1 MSKAIRIF
9 IVDDHPM
16 VIDGLMG
23 YLEDKSLYEIVGTAS
38 NGITALEKL
47 EETTADVVLTD
58 IQMPHMDGI
67 DMAKE
72 LLRRKPDQKIVAL
85 TMFNEPQFIKRMLQI
100 GVMGYVLK
108 NAGKKAIHE
117 AIEMVVS
124 GGQYYSAEVTHV
136 IMNKLRGV
144 GQKAAV
150 SSSPALTEREM
161 EILHLILKQQS
172 NQEIAEELFISART
186 VEAHKR
192 NLLEKTGSKNVAGLV
207 LYAIDHQLFEDF

>member
-1 MSKAIRIF
+1 MSRAVRIF
-9 IVDDHPM
+9 MVDDHPM
-16 VIDGLMG
+16 VLDGLLG
-23 YLEDKSLYEIVGTAS
+23 YLEDESLYDIVGTAS
-38 NGITALEKL
+38 GGITALEKL
-47 EETTADVVLTD
+47 ENLEVDIVLTD
-58 IQMPHMDGI
+58 IQMPYMDGI
-67 DMAKE
+67 ELARE
-72 LLRRKPDQKIVAL
+72 LLRRKPTQKIIAL
-85 TMFNEPQFIKRMLQI
+85 TMFNEPQLIKRMLQL

-108 NAGKKAIHE
+108 NSGKKEIQQAID
-117 AIEMVVS
+117 MVMQ

-150 SSSPALTEREM
+150 SNSPALTEREM
-161 EILHLILKQQS
+161 EILHLILKQQT
-172 NQEIAEELFISART
+172 NQEIAEELFISTRT

>member
-1 MSKAIRIF
+1 MSTAVRIF
-9 IVDDHPM
+9 LVDDHPM
-16 VIDGLMG
+16 VIDGLLG
-23 YLEDKSLYEIVGTAS
+23 YLEDESLYNIVGTAS

-47 EETTADVVLTD
+47 EETEVDIVLTD
-58 IQMPHMDGI
+58 IQMPYMDGI
-67 DMAKE
+67 ELAKE
-72 LLRRKPDQKIVAL
+72 LLRRNPAQKVIAL
-85 TMFNEPQFIKRMLQI
+85 TMFNEPQLIKRMLQI
-100 GVMGYVLK
+100 GVMSYVLK
-108 NAGKKAIHE
+108 SSGKREIQQAID
-117 AIEMVVS
+117 IVMQ

-150 SSSPALTEREM
+150 SNSPALTEREM
-161 EILHLILKQQS
+161 EILHLILKQQT
-172 NQEIAEELFISART
+172 NQEIAEELYISART

>member
-16 VIDGLMG
+16 VIDGLLG
-23 YLEDKSLYEIVGTAS
+23 YLEDTSLYEVVGTAS
-38 NGITALEKL
+38 GGIKALEQL
-47 EETTADVVLTD
+47 EKVTADIILTD
-58 IQMPHMDGI
+58 IQMPHIDGLELVR
-67 DMAKE
+67 E
-72 LLRRKPDQKIVAL
+72 LLRRNPQQKIIVL
-85 TMFNEPQFIKRMLQI
+85 TMFNEPQLIKRMLQL

-108 NAGKKAIHE
+108 NAGKKEIQQAID
-117 AIEMVVS
+117 MVMQ

-136 IMNKLRGV
+136 IMNKLRGA
-144 GQKAAV
+144 GQKAVV
-150 SSSPALTEREM
+150 SNSPALTEREM
-161 EILHLILKQQS
+161 EILHLILKQQT

>member
-16 VIDGLMG
+16 VIDGLLG
-23 YLEDKSLYEIVGTAS
+23 YLEDTSLYEVVGTAS
-38 NGITALEKL
+38 GGIKALEQL
-47 EETTADVVLTD
+47 EKVTADIILTD
-58 IQMPHMDGI
+58 IQMPHIDGLELVR
-67 DMAKE
+67 E
-72 LLRRKPDQKIVAL
+72 LLRRNPQQKIIVL
-85 TMFNEPQFIKRMLQI
+85 TMFNEPQLIKRMLQL

-108 NAGKKAIHE
+108 NAGKKEIQQAIG
-117 AIEMVVS
+117 MVME

-136 IMNKLRGV
+136 IMNKLRGA
-144 GQKAAV
+144 GQKAVV
-150 SSSPALTEREM
+150 SNSPALTEREM
-161 EILHLILKQQS
+161 EILHLILKQQT

>member
-16 VIDGLMG
+16 VIDGLLG
-23 YLEDKSLYEIVGTAS
+23 YLEDKSLYEVVGTAS

-47 EETTADVVLTD
+47 ETITADIVLTD

-67 DMAKE
+67 DMSKE
-72 LLRRKPDQKIVAL
+72 LLRRDPGQKIVAL
-85 TMFNEPQFIKRMLQI
+85 TMFNESQLIKRMLQI

-108 NAGKKAIHE
+108 NAEKSAIHE
-117 AIEMVVS
+117 AIEVVVQ
-124 GGQYYSAEVTHV
+124 GGQFYSAEVTYV
-136 IMNKLRGV
+136 IMNKLRGT
-144 GQKAAV
+144 GQKADV
-150 SSSPALTEREM
+150 SNSPALTGREM

-172 NQEIAEELFISART
+172 NQEIAEELFISTRT

-192 NLLEKTGSKNVAGLV
+192 NLLEKTGSKNLAGLV

>member
-1 MSKAIRIF
+1 MSKAIRVF

-16 VIDGLMG
+16 VIDGLLG
-23 YLEDKSLYEIVGTAS
+23 YLEDKSIYEIVGTAS

-47 EETTADVVLTD
+47 EAITADIVLTD

-72 LLRRKPDQKIVAL
+72 LLRRRPDQKIVAL

-117 AIEMVVS
+117 AIEMVMN

-161 EILHLILKQQS
+161 EILHLVLKQQS
-172 NQEIAEELFISART
+172 NQEIAENLFISART

>member
-1 MSKAIRIF
+1 MNKATRIF

-16 VIDGLMG
+16 VIDGLLG
-23 YLEDKSLYEIVGTAS
+23 YLEDVSSYEVVGTAS
-38 NGITALEKL
+38 GGAAALEQL
-47 EETTADVVLTD
+47 GEVSADIVLTD

-67 DMAKE
+67 ELVKE
-72 LLRRKPDQKIVAL
+72 LLRRKPQQKIIVL
-85 TMFNEPQFIKRMLQI
+85 TMFNEPQLIKRMLQL

-108 NAGKKAIHE
+108 NSGKKEIQQAID
-117 AIEMVVS
+117 MVME

-144 GQKAAV
+144 GTKAVV
-150 SSSPALTEREM
+150 SNSPALTEREM
-161 EILHLILKQQS
+161 EILHLILKQQT
-172 NQEIAEELFISART
+172 NQEIAEELFISTRT

>member
-1 MSKAIRIF
+1 MSTAVRIF
-9 IVDDHPM
+9 LVDDHPM
-16 VIDGLMG
+16 VIDGLQG
-23 YLEDKSLYEIVGTAS
+23 YLEDKSLYNIVGAAS

-47 EETTADVVLTD
+47 EATETDIILTD
-58 IQMPHMDGI
+58 IQMPYMDGI
-67 DMAKE
+67 ELAKE
-72 LLRRKPDQKIVAL
+72 LLRRNPGQKVIAL
-85 TMFNEPQFIKRMLQI
+85 TMFNEPQLIKRMLQV

-108 NAGKKAIHE
+108 NSGKKEIQQAID
-117 AIEMVVS
+117 VVMQ

-150 SSSPALTEREM
+150 SNSPALTEREM
-161 EILHLILKQQS
+161 EILHLILKQQT

>member
-1 MSKAIRIF
+1 MSTAVRIF
-9 IVDDHPM
+9 LVDDHPM
-16 VIDGLMG
+16 VIDGLLG
-23 YLEDKSLYEIVGTAS
+23 YLEDKSLYNIVGTAS

-47 EETTADVVLTD
+47 QEIETDIVLTD

-67 DMAKE
+67 ELAKE
-72 LLRRKPDQKIVAL
+72 LLRRNPAQKVIAL
-85 TMFNEPQFIKRMLQI
+85 TMFNEPQLIKRMLQV
-100 GVMGYVLK
+100 GVMSYVLK
-108 NAGKKAIHE
+108 SSGKREIQQAID
-117 AIEMVVS
+117 IVMQ

-150 SSSPALTEREM
+150 SNSPALTEREM
-161 EILHLILKQQS
+161 EILHLILKQQT

>member
-1 MSKAIRIF
+1 MSTAVRIF
-9 IVDDHPM
+9 LVDDHPM
-16 VIDGLMG
+16 VIDGLLG
-23 YLEDKSLYEIVGTAS
+23 YLEDKSLYNIVGTAS

-47 EETTADVVLTD
+47 EKIEADIVLTD
-58 IQMPHMDGI
+58 IQMPYMDGI
-67 DMAKE
+67 DLAKE
-72 LLRRKPDQKIVAL
+72 LLRKNPAQKVIAL
-85 TMFNEPQFIKRMLQI
+85 TMFNEPQLIKRMLQI
-100 GVMGYVLK
+100 GVMSYVLK
-108 NAGKKAIHE
+108 SSGKSEIQQAIN
-117 AIEMVVS
+117 IVMQ

-150 SSSPALTEREM
+150 SNSPALTDREM
-161 EILHLILKQQS
+161 EILHLILKQQT